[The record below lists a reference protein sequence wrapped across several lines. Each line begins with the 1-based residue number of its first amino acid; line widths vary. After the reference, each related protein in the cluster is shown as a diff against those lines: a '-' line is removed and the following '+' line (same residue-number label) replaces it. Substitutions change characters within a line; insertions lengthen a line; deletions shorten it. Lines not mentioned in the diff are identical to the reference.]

1 MHEKDRALIQ
11 SIQDFFGEIGHVS
24 KPNNSSMVEFR
35 VNTVKDLVDVIIP
48 HFFVL
53 LLPLL
58 SLRPPLGPEEAPPP
72 NYLKGGGG
80 NKGIVACLQQAT
92 EGQKQRN
99 KKV

>member
-11 SIQDFFGEIGHVS
+11 SIQDFFGGIGHVS

-58 SLRPPLGPEEAPPP
+58 SLRP
-72 NYLKGGGG
+72 
-80 NKGIVACLQQAT
+80 IVACASEAT